1 MESRQ
6 LTERFFANAQNDR
19 TIAHAMRHVI
29 LSEAKDLCC
38 YLVVFHYQHGNTSA
52 K

>member
-6 LTERFFANAQNDR
+6 LIKRFFADAQNDR
-19 TIAHAMRHVI
+19 TIGDAMRHVI

-38 YLVVFHYQHGNTSA
+38 SSLMFHY
-52 K
+52 